1 MANNHYGGSHKPPGT
16 ARSQV
21 KPNKGYPAIFKLLFL
36 AAGLLM
42 LAAYIGNRKPTGQD
56 VEQAQVQPSTAD
68 TQQAADPAPLILKSD
83 SNDQAMST
91 SVGNAKF
98 SVSADGRTV
107 YINGGIGRNFFDDF
121 NKVAEAN
128 RFLQRVVITS
138 GGGYAG
144 SGLEAA
150 QLIRRKNM
158 TVRVKSYCASMCV
171 GLWAAA
177 ASREME
183 PDAVI
188 GLHQWHAACDS
199 LPEAVRKECEYQSQ
213 FWAAHDISYD
223 GWLRS
228 AGFSERLLKLQET
241 TKASDVA
248 VLVAPQLWDEGVDFR
263 VVDAEGKY
271 MSREA
276 TQNFLKARYGQ
287 KSRG

>member
-16 ARSQV
+16 AHSQA
-21 KPNKGYPAIFKLLFL
+21 KPNKGYPAIFKLLLL

-42 LAAYIGNRKPTGQD
+42 LAAYIGNRKPAGQD
-56 VEQAQVQPSTAD
+56 IEQAQVQPSTAD

-91 SVGNAKF
+91 SVGEAKF
-98 SVSADGRTV
+98 SVSTDGRTV
-107 YINGGIGRNFFDDF
+107 YINGGIGRNFFHDF

-150 QLIRRKNM
+150 QLIRRKNL

-177 ASREME
+177 AAREME

-188 GLHQWHAACDS
+188 GLHQWHAACDA

-228 AGFSERLLKLQET
+228 AGFSDRLLKLQET
-241 TKASDVA
+241 TPASDVA

-263 VVDAEGKY
+263 VVDADGKY

-276 TQNFLKARYGQ
+276 TQNFLKARYDQ
-287 KSRG
+287 KNRG